1 MKKLLGIVV
10 LGLLFGGS
18 AYAKTFTFS
27 KCANQMSNFI
37 FQPTKFEKFE
47 RVIDTKAQTVTVTTI
62 FTDEHYQELLNKKNI
77 APGQP
82 KYYFQK
88 DKIDFF
94 NEQIVK
100 TTRVENYSKSQVVRE
115 AIYDLETK
123 IIQIT
128 SKNSNPDIDD
138 DVVFIQCQ

>member
-1 MKKLLGIVV
+1 MKKLLFILV
-10 LGLLFGGS
+10 LSLLFSAS
-18 AYAKTFTFS
+18 AYSKIITFS
-27 KCANQMSNFI
+27 KCANQESNFI
-37 FQPTKFEKFE
+37 FLPMIFEKFE
-47 RVIDTKAQTVTVTTI
+47 RVIDTKAGTVTVTTI
-62 FTDEHYQELLNKKNI
+62 FTDEHYQKLLNQKNI

-94 NEQIVK
+94 NERIVK
-100 TTRVENYSKSQVVRE
+100 TTRVETYSKAQVVSE
-115 AIYDLETK
+115 ALYDLETK